1 MAESLPLQLMTLYQE
16 LVDTHLSRTPSEE
29 PIGAPFKRTV
39 RGKSYWYATD
49 RSGATVVQRYIG
61 PDTEATI
68 ERVAAIA
75 SRRQTGD
82 AFEQRCGDM
91 VAQLRAARLPT
102 LDAASGSILASLS
115 AQGVFDVG
123 GTLVG
128 TMAFRLYD
136 AELGRR
142 VSRVEPAL
150 TQDIDIAS
158 YEGVS
163 IALAAETAT
172 FKSTLPQTL
181 VNHGLEL
188 TPSIDPKG
196 RSGRWRR
203 KTGEPVLDFL
213 APSFEEGQ
221 DLVWLE
227 AMGVWAQGLHYLNY
241 LLADPIP
248 AVGLYRQGVLV
259 RIPRPERYAIHK
271 LIVAQQRT
279 GPGLAKRRKDLGQAR
294 ALILS
299 LAEDRPAEL
308 KRAYEMAMEQGPKW
322 REAIGV
328 SLGMVG
334 DVKAILK

>member
-1 MAESLPLQLMTLYQE
+1 M
-16 LVDTHLSRTPSEE
+16 RF
-29 PIGAPFKRTV
+29 I
-39 RGKSYWYATD
+39 
-49 RSGATVVQRYIG
+49 
-61 PDTEATI
+61 
-68 ERVAAIA
+68 
-75 SRRQTGD
+75 
-82 AFEQRCGDM
+82 
-91 VAQLRAARLPT
+91 
-102 LDAASGSILASLS
+102 
-115 AQGVFDVG
+115 
-123 GTLVG
+123 
-128 TMAFRLYD
+128 
-136 AELGRR
+136 
-142 VSRVEPAL
+142 
-150 TQDIDIAS
+150 
-158 YEGVS
+158 S
-163 IALAAETAT
+163 IALAAEAAQGV
-172 FKSTLPQTL
+172 STLPKTL
-181 VNHGLEL
+181 ANHGLEL

-227 AMGVWAQGLHYLNY
+227 AIGVWAQGLHYLNY

-308 KRAYEMAMEQGPKW
+308 RQAYEMAMGQGPKL
-322 REAIGV
+322 REAIGA
-328 SLGMVG
+328 SLAMVK
-334 DVKAILK
+334 DLNALI